1 MAAGLSAGENRR
13 IGRAMFDYSML
24 ADGDNVLVA
33 VSGGI
38 DSLVLAWLLHNWRN
52 KAPISYRLKAVHI
65 DMMDAVGKAGINARQ
80 TAGRLETIG
89 LSCVTLPADLPAP
102 TTTDTSATSTKD
114 VCFHCAR
121 SRRKQLFDYA
131 HKHHYSTIAL
141 GHHRDDIVETFF
153 LNLTCGGN
161 ISTMRPRQDLFS
173 GRLTLIRPLAYLRE
187 KEINA
192 IGKRLGLQPVNTDCP
207 LSGQTRRME
216 IRELLDHIYDRIPG
230 SREHIVAALSNV
242 RTEYLLNPSGNSH
255 ADKS

>member
-1 MAAGLSAGENRR
+1 
-13 IGRAMFDYSML
+13 ML
-24 ADGDNVLVA
+24 ADGDTVLVA

-52 KAPISYRLKAVHI
+52 KAPINYRLQAVHI
-65 DMMDAVGKAGINARQ
+65 DMMPTADGAGINACQ
-80 TAGRLETIG
+80 TADRLESIG
-89 LSCVTLPADLPAP
+89 LSCVILPADLPRSTATETP
-102 TTTDTSATSTKD
+102 ATSTKD
-114 VCFHCAR
+114 VCFQCAR
-121 SRRKQLFDYA
+121 RRRKQLFEYA
-131 HKHHYSTIAL
+131 RKHHYSSIAL

-173 GRLTLIRPLAYLRE
+173 GRLALIRPLAYLRK
-187 KEINA
+187 KEITA
-192 IGKRLGLQPVNTDCP
+192 ISRRLGLQPVNSKCP

-230 SREHIVAALSNV
+230 SREHIVAALGNV

-255 ADKS
+255 ANKS

>member
-1 MAAGLSAGENRR
+1 MW
-13 IGRAMFDYSML
+13 DYSML
-24 ADGDNVLVA
+24 ADGDTVLVS

-65 DMMDAVGKAGINARQ
+65 DMMPSDGGMGINARQ
-80 TAGRLETIG
+80 AANRLETIG
-89 LSCVTLPADLPAP
+89 LSCVILPADLPRP
-102 TTTDTSATSTKD
+102 TATDTPATSTKD

-131 HKHHYSTIAL
+131 RKHHYSTIAL

-161 ISTMRPRQDLFS
+161 ISTIRPRQDLFS
-173 GRLTLIRPLAYLRE
+173 GRLTLIRPLAYLR
-187 KEINA
+187 KNEITA
-192 IGKRLGLQPVNTDCP
+192 IGKRLGLDPVHTDCP

-230 SREHIVAALSNV
+230 SRGHIFAALGNV
-242 RTEYLLNPSGNSH
+242 RTEYLLKPSGNCRE
-255 ADKS
+255 DKS